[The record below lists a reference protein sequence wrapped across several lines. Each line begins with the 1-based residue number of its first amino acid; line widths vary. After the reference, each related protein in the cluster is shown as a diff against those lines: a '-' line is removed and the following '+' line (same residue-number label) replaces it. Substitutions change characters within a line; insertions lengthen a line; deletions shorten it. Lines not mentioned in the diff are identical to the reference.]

1 MITIDWQIMP
11 PNNLGENNEEYFFP
25 RLRDNGNTTNDEL
38 CEKAAK
44 GSVFSPGTLIGALD
58 HLVEGIQRELQE
70 GRSVTIDGLGT
81 FTLKVQANGK
91 VTRQQLNRQESVRVQ
106 GVHFTPAAEM
116 TRELQTAKF
125 HWMPGGHSSKRNEGA
140 IKQLLDTYFQTHDT
154 ISRMELQQLANL
166 KQSTANYTLRRL
178 VSAGYLHIVGS
189 HMNTQYAKNT
199 PKNAQKV
206 VVSD

>member
-25 RLRDNGNTTNDEL
+25 RLRDNGNIGTDEL

-58 HLVEGIQRELQE
+58 HLVKGIQRELQE

-106 GVHFTPAAEM
+106 GVHFTPSAEM

-125 HWMPGGHSSKRNEGA
+125 HWMPGGHSSKRNEEA

-178 VSAGYLHIVGS
+178 VSAGYLHVVGS
-189 HMNTQYAKNT
+189 YMNTRYAKNT
-199 PKNAQKV
+199 PKMA
-206 VVSD
+206 